1 MGSSAVAGYAL
12 DSDISTAARELY
24 VLLAISDGFAPDPRS
39 PELSELLAFGLI
51 TPHPDRPD
59 GRFLVL
65 NPAHATGRRQAELY
79 RAARDAIT
87 AAEALPDSL
96 RDLSISYRSTERPRV
111 GAVEYLEGTQAIN
124 ARVSEIIADAT
135 QELLTSQPHGPR
147 PRARLDIS
155 RHRDLDA
162 IRRGVSMRTLYRATV
177 RTDETTAYWAAQMT
191 SAGGHVRTLD
201 GAFAR
206 AIIVDRR
213 SSIIDAPGATPDQLR
228 AVIVEDVA
236 VAGYV
241 AAQFDRDWAAA
252 MPWAG
257 NKLQD
262 ETRALTDLQISI
274 CQLLATGQDQ
284 RQIARE
290 LDVSHRTVTHQIAQ
304 IKEISGT
311 GSIFQLAV
319 WWERRAVGS
328 SHGG

>member
-1 MGSSAVAGYAL
+1 MSSSVISGYAL

-24 VLLAISDGFAPDPRS
+24 VLLAIADGIAPDPTA
-39 PELSELLAFGLI
+39 PALSELLAFGLI
-51 TPHPDRPD
+51 TPHPDAPTG
-59 GRFLVL
+59 GRYLVL
-65 NPAHATGRRQAELY
+65 NPVHAATRRQAELY
-79 RAARDAIT
+79 RAARDAIS

-96 RDLSISYRSTERPRV
+96 RDLSISYRSTERTRV

-162 IRRGVSMRTLYRATV
+162 IRRGVSMRTLYRATA
-177 RTDETTAYWAAQMT
+177 RADETTAHWTAQMT
-191 SAGGHVRTLD
+191 AIGGHVRTLD
-201 GAFAR
+201 GTFAR
-206 AIIVDRR
+206 AIVVDRR
-213 SSIIDAPGATPDQLR
+213 WAIVDDPSAAPDELR
-228 AVIVEDVA
+228 AVVVEDRA
-236 VAGYV
+236 VAAYV

-252 MPWAG
+252 MPWTG
-257 NKLQD
+257 D
-262 ETRALTDLQISI
+262 EPQTAERPLSDLQISV

-304 IKEISGT
+304 IKEIAGV
-311 GSIFQLAV
+311 GSIFQLAM
-319 WWERRAVGS
+319 WWERRGIAL
-328 SHGG
+328 GG

>member
-1 MGSSAVAGYAL
+1 MSGTALSGYAA
-12 DSDISTAARELY
+12 DSTLSSEARELY
-24 VLLAISDGFAPDPRS
+24 VLLAISEGIAPDPTA
-39 PELSELLAFGLI
+39 PVLNELLTYGLI
-51 TPHPDRPD
+51 TPHPDAPTG

-65 NPAHATGRRQAELY
+65 NPAHAATRRQAELY
-79 RAARDAIT
+79 RAARDAIS

-135 QELLTSQPHGPR
+135 QELLTAQPHGPR

-177 RTDETTAYWAAQMT
+177 RADEITAYWTSQMT
-191 SAGGHVRTLD
+191 AAGGHVRTLD
-201 GAFAR
+201 GGFAR

-213 SSIIDAPGATPDQLR
+213 WAVIDDPGAAPHQLR
-228 AVIVEDVA
+228 AVLVEDRSVA
-236 VAGYV
+236 AFA

-252 MPWAG
+252 MPWTG
-257 NKLQD
+257 
-262 ETRALTDLQISI
+262 EEPRTGERALTDLQISI

-290 LDVSHRTVTHQIAQ
+290 VEVSHRTVTHQIAQ
-304 IKEISGT
+304 IKEIAGA

-319 WWERRAVGS
+319 WWERRTRALQD
-328 SHGG
+328 